1 MNVEAFVKG
10 DQKALHYGLSFFFF
24 FLHFHAFIFLIIDLI
39 AKVSSYCVIFL
50 CSITCLTRIHEE
62 FPTWMAFYWI
72 YTESDSIIGFEIF
85 KIQ

>member
-1 MNVEAFVKG
+1 MNVEPFVKG
-10 DQKALHYGLSFFFF
+10 NQKALHYGLSFFFF
-24 FLHFHAFIFLIIDLI
+24 LHFHASIFLIIYLI
-39 AKVSSYCVIFL
+39 AKVSSFCVTFL
-50 CSITCLTRIHEE
+50 CSITCLTRTHEE